1 MAKFFQ
7 LVAVTL
13 TVAVLGSTQCVEACS
28 FLSTK
33 SHAKTS
39 QAAEYEMPC
48 HHENGHEDSKLPAND
63 PPCSHREFVAEK
75 LSKVSFSDE
84 LQSICFIT
92 VSNIAQFVPVALHS
106 PVVAGDET
114 FPRFSPLILCS
125 ILRI

>member
-7 LVAVTL
+7 LVAFTL
-13 TVAVLGSTQCVEACS
+13 IGAVLGSTQCLEACS
-28 FLSTK
+28 FLSIK

-48 HHENGHEDSKLPAND
+48 HQESGQEDSKLPAND

-75 LSKVSFSDE
+75 LSKVAFSDE
-84 LQSICFIT
+84 LQTICFIT
-92 VSNIAQFVPVALHS
+92 VGNVAQFVPVALHS
-106 PVVAGDET
+106 PVVAGEET